1 MFFTFLFVNFT
12 IAAAMC
18 FPLQRVFRTPVNSIL
33 HRLIAEDIYITWSK
47 YLAFAT
53 YVVGISGG
61 VRIWD
66 LEKYITPHDNKDI
79 IALTPER
86 WALEIYRTILETLQ
100 SVAWMMLI
108 FFLFALIAFVIVKGM
123 EMRKYSKES

>member
-18 FPLQRVFRTPVNSIL
+18 FLLQRVFHTPVNSIL
-33 HRLIAEDIYITWSK
+33 HRLIAEDIYTAWSK

-66 LEKYITPHDNKDI
+66 LEKYITPRDNKDI

-86 WALEIYRTILETLQ
+86 WALEIYRTVLETLQ
-100 SVAWMMLI
+100 SVAWMLLI

-123 EMRKYSKES
+123 EMRKNSKES

>member
-18 FPLQRVFRTPVNSIL
+18 FLLQRVFHTPVNSIL
-33 HRLIAEDIYITWSK
+33 HRLIAEDIYTAWSK
-47 YLAFAT
+47 YLAFST
-53 YVVGISGG
+53 YLVGISGG

-66 LEKYITPHDNKDI
+66 LEKYITPRDNKDI

-86 WALEIYRTILETLQ
+86 WALEIYRTVLETLQ
-100 SVAWMMLI
+100 SVAWMLLI

-123 EMRKYSKES
+123 EMRKNSKES

>member
-1 MFFTFLFVNFT
+1 
-12 IAAAMC
+12 MC
-18 FPLQRVFRTPVNSIL
+18 FLLPRVFHTPVNSIL
-33 HRLIAEDIYITWSK
+33 HRLIAEDIYTAWSK

-66 LEKYITPHDNKDI
+66 LEKYITPRDNKDI

-86 WALEIYRTILETLQ
+86 WALEIYRTVLETLQ
-100 SVAWMMLI
+100 SVAWMLLI

-123 EMRKYSKES
+123 EMRKNSKES